1 MQGGLHGGPE
11 KCCRSPAHV
20 VHPAVATG
28 CGIREDRGGRAG
40 YPTPGRSALVVE
52 FSAALEAHA
61 LVGLTA
67 GWDARIADIL
77 EQAFTPAG

>member
-1 MQGGLHGGPE
+1 MLPLS
-11 KCCRSPAHV
+11 RNV

-28 CGIREDRGGRAG
+28 CGIREDRDGRAG

-61 LVGLTA
+61 LVGLA
-67 GWDARIADIL
+67 DGWDARVAAIL
-77 EQAFTPAG
+77 EETFTPAG